1 MELEKLS
8 DEVMTLCLQALV
20 SKTNWLGVIN
30 ILLITQ
36 AKLSFKKKKKIEINI
51 WEIRPCSTLS

>member
-20 SKTNWLGVIN
+20 AKTNWLGVIN

-36 AKLSFKKKKKIEINI
+36 AKLSFKKKKKKK
-51 WEIRPCSTLS
+51 